1 MSKKNV
7 TELVKKE
14 LQPFFEKESYV
25 LYNTEFV
32 KEGKDWYLRVFIEK
46 APQDGEEWPTSVGT
60 DDCEKVSRYLSSRL
74 DVLDPIEQNYY
85 LEVSSPG
92 LDRPLLKDE
101 DYRRYRGEL
110 VDIKLYKGLDGK
122 KNFVAKL
129 LNHTDEYM
137 EVEDENGKVIQLPFD
152 NIAKVKLT
160 VVF

>member
-32 KEGKDWYLRVFIEK
+32 KEGK
-46 APQDGEEWPTSVGT
+46 EWPTSVGT

-129 LNHTDEYM
+129 LNHTD
-137 EVEDENGKVIQLPFD
+137 
-152 NIAKVKLT
+152 
-160 VVF
+160 